1 MQLNFIKIKI
11 MQSSIIYKTSIN
23 SRRNVLNKSNSLNN
37 LFPKSANKEEYKFR
51 QQLIFVNSLSIKP
64 SRKYNT
70 NFYSNYNNYKT
81 NYSSMI
87 QNLISNDVDLKEGN
101 KPGIKSLDNLFTNIK
116 NLKKLSKSKNFFE
129 SKEIEENKKEI
140 NGKKY
145 PNIISD
151 KKNKKQYKNISS
163 EKRIFLSEKKKQ
175 NKKKILNEKQF
186 PISIKEPSSEYKK
199 DNILNMKL
207 VNQILKFD
215 KTKSKVEN
223 NNNNRDILPMK
234 LGKNYNEFIERK
246 IKMNYNPNFNSP
258 NIHRM
263 SLNFML
269 DKITK
274 NIFNKNNKIKKKKL
288 EEKNKKEKKMKL
300 DIELMQEMR
309 DNIEELS
316 DLENIKKK
324 VRLFLTDETKLNQI
338 TDIKE
343 QFFDK
348 FENKVNYLYDCRRF
362 PVIKNNLNRIK
373 IEITAKNHEWNKLN
387 MLENCTIIYLNKL
400 RTKIQR
406 ELDEIDEQENK
417 EKEKQFRLYQD
428 IGKFEEKNNIAKKE
442 IQINE
447 NENSIDYIINIM
459 KNGIKLKKEDT
470 EENEDKEKTDKE
482 DLYNLEEFFVHKS
495 RPYKTIDFANERL
508 SYIIFHNK
516 GFQCIDSKKLF
527 EDKIDYKSKSMAN
540 VFI

>member
-1 MQLNFIKIKI
+1 

-64 SRKYNT
+64 SRKYNS
-70 NFYSNYNNYKT
+70 NFNSNYNNYKT

-116 NLKKLSKSKNFFE
+116 NLKNLSKSKNFFE

-140 NGKKY
+140 NGNKY

-151 KKNKKQYKNISS
+151 TKNKKQKQNISS

-223 NNNNRDILPMK
+223 NNNREILPMK

-288 EEKNKKEKKMKL
+288 EEKKKKEKKMKL

-373 IEITAKNHEWNKLN
+373 LEITAKNHEWNKLN

-516 GFQCIDSKKLF
+516 GFQYIDSKKLF

>member
-1 MQLNFIKIKI
+1 

-23 SRRNVLNKSNSLNN
+23 SRRNVLNKSNSLND

-101 KPGIKSLDNLFTNIK
+101 KSGIKSLDNLFTNIK

-129 SKEIEENKKEI
+129 SKEIQENKKEI
-140 NGKKY
+140 NVNKY
-145 PNIISD
+145 PNIISE
-151 KKNKKQYKNISS
+151 KKNKKQKQNISS

-186 PISIKEPSSEYKK
+186 PISVKEPSSEYKK
-199 DNILNMKL
+199 DNILNIKL

-215 KTKSKVEN
+215 KTKSKVEKN
-223 NNNNRDILPMK
+223 NSNRDILPMK

-516 GFQCIDSKKLF
+516 GFQYIDSKKLF